1 MLQNSL
7 FLMASAGLTAGIG
20 FIFWAVVAHLYTP
33 ERIGLA
39 TSLLSAIS
47 LISYLSLFGLNA
59 TLIGFPASGKAR
71 NSQITLSLTAVSG
84 TGLVLGVGYL
94 GGLGL
99 FGPQLEFIRTPW
111 IAASFIAF
119 CVFAAVNLLTDS
131 VFIGA
136 RLPQYN
142 TLVDGVIQSLAKLAT
157 PIFLVTLGAVGIVAA
172 AGVGYA
178 VAVAASLLFMY
189 RKIGFRPDF
198 RTRGTRLRESMRYS
212 ASSYLSN
219 LLNLFPLL
227 VLPSIVLRALGPEQ
241 AAYYYL
247 AVQIAT
253 LLNAAS
259 HAIGDNLF
267 AEGAYDP
274 AGTSALLRRSAK
286 IMAVVVVPSAL
297 IVTAVRAPLLSL
309 FGAQYSAH
317 AQGLLAILALGS
329 VAVAFNTWATCA
341 LRITHRMRQLVVS
354 NAIYTVAVIGFAAAF
369 SSRGLIWAGLAWV
382 VGTFVSALVAAL
394 CIPRKGA
401 RPAAESVEADE
412 AYALGT
418 GARTAAWQG
427 YADAS
432 VTEPMFFPWNRPEA
446 IRFPATPR
454 YSSSFGRLG
463 AEFSHPGGMRLRPRT
478 TAANPYR
485 PDPDLQETVLQPRIR
500 IGPEP
505 AGKTGPVKT
514 PAAGPDAGNP
524 GTAKRDA
531 AGRGAGKPAPAK
543 AAAVMT
549 GTVRTGPVKAAP
561 VDAGPAEGPEPIEEQ
576 DTVFTPLPPK
586 ATAAPVER
594 GRPAADPD
602 EPRDGG
608 ARQVGASRRPGF

>member
-1 MLQNSL
+1 VSKHARPTVKMLQNSL
-7 FLMASAGLTAGIG
+7 FLLASAGLTAGIG
-20 FIFWAVVAHLYTP
+20 FIFWAVVAHLYTAA
-33 ERIGLA
+33 RIGLA

-59 TLIGFPASGKAR
+59 TLIGFPASGKSR
-71 NSQITLSLTAVSG
+71 NSQISLSLAAVSG
-84 TGLVLGVGYL
+84 TSLVLGAGYL

-111 IAASFIAF
+111 MAAAFIAF
-119 CVFAAVNLLTDS
+119 CVFAAINLLTDS

-157 PIFLVTLGAVGIVAA
+157 PVFLVALGAVGIVAA

-189 RKIGFRPDF
+189 RKVGFRLDF
-198 RTRGTRLRESMRYS
+198 RTKGTRLRESMRYS

-286 IMAVVVVPSAL
+286 IMAVVVIPSAL
-297 IVTAVRAPLLSL
+297 IVTAVRGPLLSL

-354 NAIYTVAVIGFAAAF
+354 NAIYTVAIIGFAAAF

-382 VGTFVSALVAAL
+382 IGTFVSALVAAV
-394 CIPRKGA
+394 CIPRK
-401 RPAAESVEADE
+401 AAQPTAEAVDADE

-418 GARTAAWQG
+418 TALTAWQG

-446 IRFPATPR
+446 IRFPGTPR
-454 YSSSFGRLG
+454 YSSSFGRMS
-463 AEFSHPGGMRLRPRT
+463 AEFSHPGGMRQRPRT
-478 TAANPYR
+478 VAQNPYR
-485 PDPDLQETVLQPRIR
+485 PDPDFQETVLQPRIR
-500 IGPEP
+500 VDSP
-505 AGKTGPVKT
+505 ADEPVKT
-514 PAAGPDAGNP
+514 VPVK
-524 GTAKRDA
+524 TARVK
-531 AGRGAGKPAPAK
+531 KAPVEKMPVQKAPVAK
-543 AAAVMT
+543 A
-549 GTVRTGPVKAAP
+549 PVEK
-561 VDAGPAEGPEPIEEQ
+561 VPAEKPPAEKAEKDEPIEEQ

-586 ATAAPVER
+586 
-594 GRPAADPD
+594 
-602 EPRDGG
+602 DGE
-608 ARQVGASRRPGF
+608 ARQVGASGNRPGL